1 MKNTENT
8 TYFGPK
14 LRIDPRPNISVTTKS
29 LCGVGPETFEF
40 PDSLSKKKI
49 HWKILFQITFVSVL
63 FSWFHRGKNI
73 FSAKIGVRCLSLV
86 YKIFY
91 QAYSTSRHLR
101 KSSPRDGFLWLNL
114 GPTYSSLN
122 AVSLHFFFFHFF
134 QKSRKLTVW

>member
-1 MKNTENT
+1 MSLCVKNNQKMK
-8 TYFGPK
+8 YFGPK

-63 FSWFHRGKNI
+63 FSWFHRGNPNFRSK
-73 FSAKIGVRCLSLV
+73 KIARCLSLV

-91 QAYSTSRHLR
+91 QAYSTIRHLR
-101 KSSPRDGFLWLNL
+101 NFSPTYGFLWLNL
-114 GPTYSSLN
+114 GPTYSPLN
-122 AVSLHFFFFHFF
+122 VFIFHRVFFEKF
-134 QKSRKLTVW
+134 QN